1 MTETE
6 EATRGPER
14 PATAAEAGSLEEAGR
29 RLEAASPEEI
39 LRWAERRFAPRL
51 AFATGFGPEGLVLLD
66 MVARHRLQID
76 VFTLDTG
83 LFFPE
88 TYALWR
94 RLEERYS
101 FSVRAVRPA
110 LDLEAQAKRHGSSLW
125 ESDPDRCCGIRKVD
139 PLREALRSHQAWI
152 SAIRADQTKD
162 RARARLVERDARFG
176 LVKVSPLLAWSSE
189 EVWRYLRLHDVPTN
203 PLHDRGYPSI
213 GCWPCTSPAG
223 PGEDP
228 RAGRWRGRAKTECG
242 LHVRPPDST
251 LSLSVARPKGA

>member
-1 MTETE
+1 MTQAVVE
-6 EATRGPER
+6 EA
-14 PATAAEAGSLEEAGR
+14 AGTFTGG
-29 RLEAASPEEI
+29 ASPEEI
-39 LRWAERRFAPRL
+39 LRSAERRFAPRL

-66 MVARHRLQID
+66 LIARHRLRVD

-110 LDLEAQAKRHGSSLW
+110 LDLEEQAEQRGPSLW
-125 ESDPDRCCGIRKVD
+125 ERDPDLCCGIRKVD
-139 PLREALRSHQAWI
+139 PLRQALRGHDAWI

-162 RARARLVERDARFG
+162 RAAARVFERDARYG
-176 LVKVSPLLAWSSE
+176 LVKVSPLLAWSSDD
-189 EVWRYLRLHDVPTN
+189 VWRYLRAHDIPTN
-203 PLHDRGYPSI
+203 PLHERGYPSI
-213 GCWPCTSPAG
+213 GCWPCTSPVR

-242 LHVRPPDST
+242 LHARPPESAVSF
-251 LSLSVARPKGA
+251 SLDRPKGA